1 MRKSQMRAG
10 EQYEMQRG
18 PTKRPRVV
26 TLLGFEVPSG
36 NSHRVLVR
44 IDEGIGKG
52 REIEAPSQSI
62 FSLQKHDVEPS
73 PTPASELDP
82 SFAAAPIGW
91 KPVEGRLV
99 GWSRVG
105 GGRFR
110 VLRVDGFRRIAQ
122 IKGEVLG
129 VVEEY
134 DVPFTELAPFR
145 EPRLSVVEDDLQERL
160 TDRLPS
166 IPPTAE
172 PDEASSPT
180 LTQVDDH
187 RDWINELLF
196 SPKCL
201 RFYRRRFARGASL
214 TEAEERL
221 RQELRG
227 ATKVRLRRR
236 KDEYLRLRVPGR
248 FDAILKESPT
258 AGSENAGYIDGLRLP
273 RQLRAA

>member
-26 TLLGFEVPSG
+26 TLLGLDAPSG

-62 FSLQKHDVEPS
+62 FSLQKHGIEQS
-73 PTPASELDP
+73 PTSTPRLDP
-82 SFAAAPIGW
+82 SFANAPIGW

-129 VVEEY
+129 VVKEY
-134 DVPFTELAPFR
+134 DAPFTDLAPFR
-145 EPRLSVVEDDLQERL
+145 EPRLSVVEDDLQQRL
-160 TDRLPS
+160 TDRLPVS
-166 IPPTAE
+166 PPTAE
-172 PDEASSPT
+172 RDETSPI
-180 LTQVDDH
+180 LTQVDDD

-201 RFYRRRFARGASL
+201 HFYRRRFAKGASL
-214 TEAEERL
+214 AEAEERL
-221 RQELRG
+221 RKELRG
-227 ATKVRLRRR
+227 AAKVRLKRR

-258 AGSENAGYIDGLRLP
+258 TGSENAGYIDGLSLP
-273 RQLRAA
+273 RRLRAA